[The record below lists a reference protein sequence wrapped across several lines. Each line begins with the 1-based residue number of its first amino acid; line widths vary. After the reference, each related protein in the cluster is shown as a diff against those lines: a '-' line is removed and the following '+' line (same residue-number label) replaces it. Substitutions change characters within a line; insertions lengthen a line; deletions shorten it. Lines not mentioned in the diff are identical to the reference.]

1 MTQRRHIL
9 LVSAFLLALF
19 SLADAFAQNA
29 AADGSVFS
37 LTTDEQ
43 RWLAEHPVIRI
54 APDPSFAP
62 IEWFNQQGVYNG
74 ITADYVALLEQKLG
88 VQFEVVRGENWSN
101 ILAMVRAREVD
112 ALTAIIRTTQREQ
125 YLAFSK
131 PYFFSTR
138 AIFSNQ
144 NLNNIET
151 VEDLKGYKVA
161 VVKGSWMDEKL
172 SQLTGMSLN
181 RFQDLSTALIAT
193 SRGVTD
199 LTASALESTRYIRSR
214 EGLLDLAIVS
224 ELPEQI
230 ELSIGVRNDWRP
242 LVGIL
247 DKALASI
254 STEETAAIRAKWL
267 ELEEP
272 YFWEKPVYRYTALAM
287 VAMLITSLIIILTW
301 NRMLNARVQ
310 RRGAQLEAAQMQLM
324 RAEKMESIGRLS
336 AGIAHEVKN
345 PLAIIQMGI
354 DYLGKA
360 IPMDES
366 TKEVVADID
375 NAVQRADTV
384 IKGLLD
390 FSHTDKLELTAG
402 NMHELIE
409 ESLRLVK
416 HEMTIRQINVSTE
429 LAAVNPVI
437 DLDANK
443 IKQVFINLLMNAAHA
458 INRDGHINVSC
469 SETKRGAADA
479 VNDDFPAGEPVLRIR
494 ISDDGPGISKENLK
508 KLFDPFFTT
517 KPVGEGTG
525 LGLSVSRKIIQLHH
539 GTMDISNTVDGGAM
553 VTLDLKMT
561 MEAQA

>member
-1 MTQRRHIL
+1 
-9 LVSAFLLALF
+9 
-19 SLADAFAQNA
+19 
-29 AADGSVFS
+29 
-37 LTTDEQ
+37 
-43 RWLAEHPVIRI
+43 
-54 APDPSFAP
+54 
-62 IEWFNQQGVYNG
+62 VYNG

-88 VQFEVVRGENWSN
+88 VRFEVVRGEDWSD

-144 NLNNIET
+144 NLSNIET

-247 DKALASI
+247 NKALASI
-254 STEETAAIRAKWL
+254 SAEETAAIRAKWL

-310 RRGAQLEAAQMQLM
+310 LRGAQLEAAQLHLM

-416 HEMTIRQINVSTE
+416 HEMSIRQINVSTE

-469 SETKRGAADA
+469 SETIRGAADA

>member
-1 MTQRRHIL
+1 MTHRRHVL
-9 LVSAFLLALF
+9 LVSGFLLAVL
-19 SLADAFAQNA
+19 SLANAFAQNTPV
-29 AADGSVFS
+29 DEGVFS
-37 LTTDEQ
+37 FTQNEQ

-62 IEWFNQQGVYNG
+62 IEWFNQQGAYNG

-88 VQFEVVRGENWSN
+88 VRFEVIQGENWSD
-101 ILAMVRAREVD
+101 ILAMAKAREVD
-112 ALTAIIRTTQREQ
+112 ALSAVIRTAQREE

-144 NLNNIET
+144 NLSNIET

-161 VVKGSWMDEKL
+161 VVKDSWMDERL
-172 SQLTGMSLN
+172 SQQTDMSLN

-199 LTASALESTRYIRSR
+199 VTASALETTRYIRSR

-247 DKALASI
+247 NKALASI
-254 STEETAAIRAKWL
+254 SAEETAAIRSKWL

-287 VAMLITSLIIILTW
+287 VAMLITALIIILTW

-310 RRGAQLEAAQMQLM
+310 LRGAQLEAAQLHLM

-366 TKEVVADID
+366 TQEVVADID

-402 NMHELIE
+402 NMHELIN
-409 ESLRLVK
+409 ESIRLVK
-416 HEMTIRQINVSTE
+416 HEMSLRHIDVSTD

-443 IKQVFINLLMNAAHA
+443 IKQVLINLFMNAAHA
-458 INRDGHINVSC
+458 INRDGHIKVSC
-469 SETKRGAADA
+469 NEELRGADK
-479 VNDDFPAGEPVLRIR
+479 VNNDFTASEPVLRIR
-494 ISDDGPGISKENLK
+494 IRDDGPGISKENLK

-539 GTMDISNTVDGGAM
+539 GTMDISNSLDGGAM
-553 VTLDLKMT
+553 VTLDFKLT
-561 MEAQA
+561 TEAQA